1 MESFGK
7 QLIIYTFILLFLGF
21 LIILFSKI
29 SWFGTTSLDYTYI
42 GKKNK
47 IYVPFGSMAIIS
59 IILTI
64 LANFFL
70 RFFK

>member
-7 QLIIYTFILLFLGF
+7 QLIIYAFVLLFFGF

-29 SWFGTTSLDYTYI
+29 PWFGTTFLDYTYT

-59 IILTI
+59 IVLTI